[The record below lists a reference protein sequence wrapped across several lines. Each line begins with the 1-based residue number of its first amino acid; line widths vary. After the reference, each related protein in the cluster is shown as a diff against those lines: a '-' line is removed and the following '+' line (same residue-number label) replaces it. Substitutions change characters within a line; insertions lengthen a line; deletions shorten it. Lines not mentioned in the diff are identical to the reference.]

1 MYLERLRAHI
11 TVEYKLFASGN
22 KQLLTGCKLFLGE
35 GLFPEAPGTCPLMV
49 SCLDAQGPM

>member
-1 MYLERLRAHI
+1 M
-11 TVEYKLFASGN
+11 TVECKLFSSDD
-22 KQLLTGCKLFLGE
+22 KHLLIGCKLFLGE